1 MKSIKDIFYF
11 QETAATFII
20 TSALGCALT
29 SCISAK
35 QIGDLNMISTRNV
48 ETKTDYVLIRNYM
61 GGTKKELKRSK
72 AKDLKDA
79 VNNLVKQTPGGEFV
93 KNAKVYLVNGKYYAV
108 EGDIWG
114 IAQNVNFRGFKV
126 GDILQ
131 YKGNKYSITELKND
145 KVCTIKDENEKIR
158 EASYDDLK
166 QID

>member
-11 QETAATFII
+11 QEIAATLII
-20 TSALGCALT
+20 TSALAGALT
-29 SCISAK
+29 SCISTK

-61 GGTKKELKRSK
+61 GGTKRELKRSK

-114 IAQNVNFRGFKV
+114 IAQNINFRGFKV
-126 GDILQ
+126 GDIVQ
-131 YKGNKYSITELKND
+131 YKGNKYTITELKND
-145 KVCTIKDENEKIR
+145 KVCTIKDDNEKIR

-166 QID
+166 RID

>member
-1 MKSIKDIFYF
+1 MKSLKDIFYLK
-11 QETAATFII
+11 EIAAIFII
-20 TSALGCALT
+20 TSLVAGALT
-29 SCISAK
+29 SCISTK

-114 IAQNVNFRGFKV
+114 VAQNINFRGFKV
-126 GDILQ
+126 GDIVQ
-131 YKGNKYSITELKND
+131 YKGNKYTITELKND
-145 KVCTIKDENEKIR
+145 KVCTIKDDNEKIR
-158 EASYDDLK
+158 EVSYDDLK
-166 QID
+166 RID

>member
-1 MKSIKDIFYF
+1 MKRTNLLLAISSYLLF
-11 QETAATFII
+11 
-20 TSALGCALT
+20 SA
-29 SCISAK
+29 CISTK

-61 GGTKKELKRSK
+61 GGTKRELKRSK

-93 KNAKVYLVNGKYYAV
+93 KNAKIYLVNGKYYAV

-114 IAQNVNFRGFKV
+114 IAQNINFRGFKV
-126 GDILQ
+126 GDTVQ
-131 YKGNKYSITELKND
+131 YKGNKYTITELKND
-145 KVCTIKDENEKIR
+145 KVCTIKDENEKIK

-166 QID
+166 RID